1 VLGLDADGKPVTLKD
16 IWPSDA
22 EIDAVVKA
30 SVKPEQFRKV
40 YEPMFAPRVEHG
52 DRSARCTT
60 GGPQSTY
67 IRRPPYWEG
76 ALAGE
81 RTLRGMRP
89 LAVLPTTSPPT
100 TCRRRTRSCSTAQ
113 PANTWRR
120 WACRK
125 RTSTPTPPIA
135 AIT

>member
-1 VLGLDADGKPVTLKD
+1 VRRQRGPPEGHLADD
-16 IWPSDA
+16 E

-40 YEPMFAPRVEHG
+40 YEPMFAMQVEHG
-52 DRSARCTT
+52 RVSPLYDWR
-60 GGPQSTY
+60 PQSTY

-100 TCRRRTRSCSTAQ
+100 TCRRPTPSCRLAP

-120 WACRK
+120 WACRR
-125 RTSTPTPPIA
+125 RTSTPTPPTA
-135 AIT
+135 ATT